1 MSIACNVSAQKIV
14 DLWPEGKMP
23 GDRTSKEEGVMPSK
37 GDGVTRITNVSKPD
51 LQLFTL
57 DSGAPKAAVIV
68 CPGGGYSI
76 LAYNKEGTEI
86 AGWLNKNG
94 IAAVVLKYRV
104 PGNRYGAFM
113 DAQRAIR
120 TVRANA
126 KKWNID
132 PNRIGIMGFSA
143 GGHLSARAATSFEKK
158 PYKKIDKIDEE
169 SCRPDFAV
177 LVYPA
182 YLNQKKD
189 PAKLAREFNLKQNV
203 PPILIIH
210 SKDDKRFVPGSIV
223 LHNALDAAKH
233 SNEFKLYETGGH
245 GYGLR
250 CQKEAAAWPNVML
263 EWLKKNKLK

>member
-1 MSIACNVSAQKIV
+1 MSITTTVMGQKTV
-14 DLWPEGKMP
+14 ELWPEGKMP
-23 GDRTSKEEGVMPSK
+23 GKKIDKPEGTLPAR

-57 DSGAPKAAVIV
+57 DSGAPKAAVVV
-68 CPGGGYSI
+68 CPGGGYGI

-86 AGWLNKNG
+86 AEWLNKNG

-104 PGNRYGAFM
+104 PGNRMGAFM

-120 TVRANA
+120 TVRSNA
-126 KKWNID
+126 RKWNID

-158 PYKKIDKIDEE
+158 PYKKIDKIDEA

-182 YLNQKKD
+182 YLNQRKD
-189 PAKLAREFNLKQNV
+189 PAKLGREFNLKQNV

-210 SKDDKRFVPGSIV
+210 SKDDKRFVPGSKV
-223 LHNALDAAKH
+223 MHKALDAAKH
-233 SNEFKLYETGGH
+233 PNEFKLYNTGGH

-263 EWLKKNKLK
+263 EWLKDNKLK